1 MAIGFIFFAFSGG
14 CFVVYLSAL
23 LLLTIKNN
31 AQYKEQQNWS
41 FKSERPKISVLIAL
55 RNEEKNLELLLNGL
69 INQTYP
75 ADKFEVILINDHS
88 TDGSELVFNQFKNE
102 RNLDHFKWLNLDN
115 EIFGKKKAIAKG
127 IEEAVGS
134 YLLFTDADCQMSESW
149 ISDMLICQQNT
160 QAAMV
165 CGPVLLS
172 YNSLI
177 EKVQAIEFSSLIAV
191 AASSIAIHKPTLC
204 NAANFL
210 VRAQDVK
217 EAQVLRKDGNLA
229 SGDDVFLLH
238 AMKPQGKTI
247 AFCRIEGA
255 EIETLPVKSFSDF
268 KAQRIRWAGKWRSG
282 FSGSNQGLAIGVWLF
297 HLLFLSG
304 LYLSALNFG
313 SNAFL
318 LIVGL
323 KAVFETFFL
332 KPFNHHKAYQKNI
345 GEIWL
350 MQIAYS
356 LYVLYF
362 GIIIFLSNKYQWKGR
377 NYRY

>member
-238 AMKPQGKTI
+238 AMKLQGKTI